1 MSSTLMSNFDALP
14 NPRGAAVR
22 PAESALAEARDAF
35 DARAATGVPLRRA
48 AEALA
53 HAGWLPAQRFADT
66 LALASPFAD
75 GAFAERFQA
84 ALADFHASLLRRNL
98 RELACSTVLFE
109 HYRDLR
115 SRIAIHAGPSDT
127 AYEDVALVGKP
138 IAPAVMRSIAAPQ
151 LARLRA
157 CYESAL
163 LGWLRERQSAPSALV
178 DLDGYIEQ
186 LAGPDPYD
194 VWRLAAGCARAL
206 RATGRTATGEADAK
220 RFYARCNL
228 LLGEQAH
235 GLTLAPRSF
244 VRMVL
249 ALLWR
254 DYALYGAAAED
265 ADQVTLLN
273 DYGLT
278 VDWHVAGTAA
288 SEVLWETEAAREAG
302 QTDVRDASRSR
313 ELGVLSINA
322 RAYEDF
328 LQTADTAMAAL
339 ASRPDSAD
347 ASAALKLSEAASRL
361 GSAGCALGLG
371 HVAALADAL
380 ALAWRLTG
388 HAWQAAAPERQ
399 PEPRA
404 VEAAGQA
411 LRGMLLRVAA
421 GVAPSESAGALDTL
435 TQAIERAA
443 PVRSRPNAAF

>member
-1 MSSTLMSNFDALP
+1 MSSSLTSTFEALP

-22 PAESALAEARDAF
+22 PAENALADARRAF
-35 DARAATGVPLRRA
+35 DSGSATGVPLRRA

-66 LALASPFAD
+66 LALASPFAE
-75 GAFAERFQA
+75 GALAERFGA
-84 ALADFHASLLRRNL
+84 ALADFHAALARRNL

-115 SRIAIHAGPSDT
+115 SRIAMHMGPSDV

-138 IAPAVMRSIAAPQ
+138 IAPATMRSIAAPQ

-163 LGWLRERQSAPSALV
+163 LGWLRERESATSALA

-206 RATGRTATGEADAK
+206 RVTGRAGTGDADAK

-235 GLTLAPRSF
+235 GLALAPKSF
-244 VRMVL
+244 VRMAL

-278 VDWHVAGTAA
+278 ADWHVAGTLA
-288 SEVLWETEAAREAG
+288 SEALWEAEAAREAG
-302 QTDVRDASRSR
+302 QTDVRDAAGMR

-339 ASRPDSAD
+339 ANRPVAAD
-347 ASAALKLSEAASRL
+347 ASAAVKLSEAAFRL

-371 HVAALADAL
+371 HIAALADAL
-380 ALAWRLTG
+380 ALAWRLSAC
-388 HAWQAAAPERQ
+388 AWQAQAPERL
-399 PEPRA
+399 PEPKA
-404 VEAAGQA
+404 VDAAGQA
-411 LRGMLLRVAA
+411 LRAMLLRVAA
-421 GVAPSESAGALDTL
+421 GVAPSESAAALDTL

-443 PVRSRPNAAF
+443 PARSRPGAF